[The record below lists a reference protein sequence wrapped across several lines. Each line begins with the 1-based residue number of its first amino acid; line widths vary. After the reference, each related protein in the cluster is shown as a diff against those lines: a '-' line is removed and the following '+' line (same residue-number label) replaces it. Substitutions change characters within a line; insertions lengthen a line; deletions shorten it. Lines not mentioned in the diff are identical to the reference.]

1 MTEQL
6 KLNRLDVAGADERR
20 DEVVGAY
27 VEVYADTGD
36 EFFGEERFRRQIAS
50 HMTAP
55 SWEMVT
61 ADLGTSGKGLVGFVY
76 GFALPAATGW
86 WRGLLTDVPAG
97 FTDED
102 GRRTVAI
109 SEILV
114 RASWR
119 RQGLGRRLHD
129 TFLAGRSE
137 GRATLLVEPDN
148 APAQAAYAAWGWRKV
163 AQLRPGW
170 EGAPLYDV
178 LIRPLDGDRYG

>member
-6 KLNRLDVAGADERR
+6 TLNRLDVAGAAGRLDEI
-20 DEVVGAY
+20 VTAY
-27 VEVYADTGD
+27 IEVYAHTGD
-36 EFFGEERFRRQIAS
+36 EFFGEERFRRQLAG
-50 HMTAP
+50 HMAAP
-55 SWEMVT
+55 AWEMVT
-61 ADLGTSGKGLVGFVY
+61 ADVATEGGALVGFIY

-86 WRGLLTDVPAG
+86 WRGLLTDVPLG

-102 GRRTVAI
+102 GHRTLAI

-114 RASWR
+114 RDPWR
-119 RQGLGRRLHD
+119 RQGVGRRLHD
-129 TFLAGRSE
+129 TFLMGRPE
-137 GRATLLVEPDN
+137 ERATLLVEPDN

-178 LIRPLDGDRYG
+178 LTLDRHT